1 MPTQRTKKETLKQYL
16 INVFIA
22 TDQWINAVLFGGDP
36 DETIS
41 SRLGRNY
48 DGTWIEKFVNWLFKW
63 QKDDHCSNSIEY
75 DEGKDAIIALNKNNK
90 NLG

>member
-1 MPTQRTKKETLKQYL
+1 MKYLKNIL
-16 INVFIA
+16 IAI
-22 TDQWINAVLFGGDP
+22 DQLVNTICFGDP